1 MARQPQSNAKTA
13 IALGAFA
20 LPLAALSYFHF
31 IAGNGTTTE
40 MVVAGV
46 LTAIAVG
53 VALKSAMADRV
64 RLNELEWMVDGL
76 HKTRH
81 ILEYKPDGTILWMN
95 PQILDMLGYRSE
107 QCIGRHHSMF
117 VEPAV
122 AASSEYRELWAKLG
136 RGEFVEQR
144 YQRKAA
150 GGRDIWII
158 SNYTPVYDVSGKLV
172 KVVNWLTDIT
182 SAHQEQ
188 AVVVDVLDAALK
200 KLAAGDLTSRI
211 DNALD
216 GGYEEVRQNFNIAVD
231 RLQETLRTVTQDAT
245 SISSGAGEISQA
257 TDDLSRRTEQQ
268 AASLEETAAAL
279 EEITATVK
287 TTASNARQAHA
298 SVKEAKATAEDSGR
312 VVGTAI
318 AAMDSIAQSSKKITD
333 IIGVIEEIAFQTNL
347 LALNAGV
354 EAARA
359 GDAGRGFAVVASEV
373 RALAHR
379 SSDAAKQIKVLIH
392 TSGDHVD
399 SGVKLVAE
407 TGGALERIV
416 GQVTQINAIVG
427 EIAMA
432 AEQQSTGIGQVNAA
446 VSQMDQ
452 VTQQNA
458 AMVEQTTA
466 ASRQLAGEARSLS
479 EAVSFFKVGGA
490 GITVQPR
497 RTIAAVR
504 KPAPRAANV
513 VSISRAQP
521 KDDWAE
527 F

>member
-1 MARQPQSNAKTA
+1 MARRSHSSAKTA
-13 IALGAFA
+13 LTLGALA
-20 LPLAALSYFHF
+20 LPLAALVYYHF
-31 IAGNGTTTE
+31 IAGSGTTTE
-40 MVVAGV
+40 MIVAGT
-46 LTAIAVG
+46 LTVIGVA
-53 VALKSAMADRV
+53 VALKTATAERAQM
-64 RLNELEWMVDGL
+64 NELASRLDGL
-76 HKTRH
+76 HKTRLA
-81 ILEYKPDGTILWMN
+81 LEYKPDGTILWMN
-95 PQILDMLGYRSE
+95 QQALDMLGYRAE

-122 AASSEYRELWAKLG
+122 AASAEYRELWAKLG

-150 GGRDIWII
+150 GGRDIWIL
-158 SNYTPVYDVSGKLV
+158 SNYTPVWDLNGKLI
-172 KVVNWLTDIT
+172 KIVNWMTDLT
-182 SAHQEQ
+182 SVHQEQ
-188 AVVVDVLDAALK
+188 AAVVEVLDEALK

-211 DNALD
+211 DTTL
-216 GGYEEVRQNFNIAVD
+216 GGDYDEVRRNFNTALE
-231 RLQETLRTVTQDAT
+231 RLQETVQAVTQDAA
-245 SISSGAGEISQA
+245 SITGAAGEISQA

-287 TTASNARQAHA
+287 TTAANARQAH
-298 SVKEAKATAEDSGR
+298 SNVKEAKAAAEDSGR

-379 SSDAAKQIKVLIH
+379 SSDAAKQIKVLIN

-427 EIAMA
+427 EIALA

-446 VSQMDQ
+446 VGQMDQ

-458 AMVEQTTA
+458 AMVEETTA

-479 EAVSFFKVGGA
+479 QAVSFFKIGNVRA
-490 GITVQPR
+490 QPPR
-497 RTIAAVR
+497 SIAAPH
-504 KPAPRAANV
+504 KPVARAANV
-513 VSISRAQP
+513 VSITRAQP
-521 KDDWAE
+521 KNDWTE